1 MGRAPSTN
9 ILPGM
14 IAPALILDSARSV
27 AFIDGYGDCDLPTR
41 RHAEES
47 RPAPMQGR
55 THVANSYRFRRK
67 VDAIRFRGQ
76 RSRMRR
82 RLFALSVPWPRRW
95 YGRDRER
102 VQTILEESKLSE
114 RPVATIEHNA
124 LAQAHIQ
131 SSALIV
137 AATLLLS
144 SHLAFALDT
153 SFGQRLFQDK
163 ADCQF
168 CHGIDGDGRGDPRSP
183 GRAANL
189 HETHL
194 NRDQLV
200 EVIACGRP
208 GTEMPHFDKY
218 AYEDTDCYGLKGKNL
233 GNDGARDPH
242 STSLTKREI
251 EAVVDYILAKFL
263 GK

>member
-1 MGRAPSTN
+1 
-9 ILPGM
+9 
-14 IAPALILDSARSV
+14 V
-27 AFIDGYGDCDLPTR
+27 
-41 RHAEES
+41 
-47 RPAPMQGR
+47 
-55 THVANSYRFRRK
+55 
-67 VDAIRFRGQ
+67 
-76 RSRMRR
+76 
-82 RLFALSVPWPRRW
+82 
-95 YGRDRER
+95 
-102 VQTILEESKLSE
+102 SE
-114 RPVATIEHNA
+114 KPVTMIEHNA
-124 LAQAHIQ
+124 PAQSHMRV
-131 SSALIV
+131 SAVIG
-137 AATLLLS
+137 AAALLLLAD
-144 SHLAFALDT
+144 LAFAQDT

-168 CHGIDGDGRGDPRSP
+168 CHGINGDGRGDPRSP

-194 NRDQLV
+194 TRDQLI

-233 GNDGARDPH
+233 GNDAARDPH

-251 EAVVDYILAKFL
+251 EAVTDYILAKFV